1 MHRTDPS
8 GRQPH
13 GVIFTR
19 LFRPHGVEKGQGCR
33 RPGGESLWYLL
44 PSGRRPHG
52 GHTYSVGGRPHVGVK
67 RVRSRCL
74 RRLGVPPRPPGTT
87 FIRVSLA
94 RSAAS
99 LDGSSFVVLTPKW
112 PSVSRGSYLLGWW
125 QATCRGE
132 EGEVKVPP
140 AAGGTPQTP
149 RNGMHP
155 SLTGPIGRQSGWV
168 LFV

>member
-1 MHRTDPS
+1 M
-8 GRQPH
+8 
-13 GVIFTR
+13 
-19 LFRPHGVEKGQGCR
+19 
-33 RPGGESLWYLL
+33 WYLL
-44 PSGRRPHG
+44 PSGRQPHG
-52 GHTYSVGGRPHVGVK
+52 GHTYSVGGRPHVGGK

-132 EGEVKVPP
+132 EGEVKVCARACFVQNRGVKLGYFPLRCMVLIQRSQVYSIDVYQRRVVNMVQKQW
-140 AAGGTPQTP
+140 GTT
-149 RNGMHP
+149 
-155 SLTGPIGRQSGWV
+155 
-168 LFV
+168 